1 RVIDFVEFGGR
12 SFYSMEYV
20 KGRSLE
26 ARLKTGPMPHR
37 EAAQLVETMA
47 RALHAVHAK
56 GIVHRDL
63 KPANILL
70 DENGTPK
77 VADFGLAK
85 RLDGDASLAASGQLV
100 GNIAHMAPEQA
111 GGNTSGVGPHADIW
125 ALGVIF
131 YELLSRR
138 LPFTGKTFLETIEQ
152 ICKGEPASLHSFGV
166 NRDLETICL

>member
-1 RVIDFVEFGGR
+1 EIKDVLGTGSHAVVYLARQLSLGKLVALKMLRDPDLAQPEARKLLRRDAEVLAKLEHPNIVRVIDFVEFGGR
-12 SFYSMEYV
+12 WFYSMEYV

-85 RLDGDASLAASGQLV
+85 RLDG
-100 GNIAHMAPEQA
+100 
-111 GGNTSGVGPHADIW
+111 
-125 ALGVIF
+125 
-131 YELLSRR
+131 
-138 LPFTGKTFLETIEQ
+138 
-152 ICKGEPASLHSFGV
+152 
-166 NRDLETICL
+166 